1 MYFCPVSLKVVHL
14 NASSSGGAFQVAQ
27 RLHSAMRNQG
37 LDSHHLVLSGPPS
50 KEYTI
55 WADTLLKRIYVLFLH
70 LLEKLDFLRFDRNKI
85 LRFKF
90 SHGLTGVSILKHPL
104 VKDADVI
111 HLHWINKGYISIRGI
126 SELLKSSKK
135 IVWTSHDLW
144 PYSGGWYHLES
155 EYLGGASIGKGLVTL
170 SNRVKEQQESTWG
183 TGQIQFIAPSNW
195 LADRARS
202 LMPKVKVNVIPNG
215 LDIHKFKPNASANL
229 REKLGFL
236 EDTFILVFS
245 ASNLKDS
252 NKNINDF
259 VKIVNFLAKEDGNI
273 GVILIGSRA
282 EDIEIDQSVKTYF
295 TGYVKEVDELV
306 SYYSISN
313 AYVSTSLMETFPTTI
328 MESHTCMLPAYGY
341 KVGGVPE
348 MIGEDYLV
356 ERGDWESLAS
366 KILHFK
372 HLSNSMNIREALL
385 EKARKKYDIQI
396 IAKHV
401 IELYSTD

>member
-1 MYFCPVSLKVVHL
+1 M
-14 NASSSGGAFQVAQ
+14 AQ
-27 RLHSAMRNQG
+27 RLHSEMRNQG
-37 LDSHHLVLSGPPS
+37 IDSHHVVLNGPPS

-55 WADTLLKRIYVLFLH
+55 WADTLMKRIYVLVLH
-70 LLEKLDFLRFDRNKI
+70 VLEKLDFLRFDRNKV

-104 VKDADVI
+104 VMEADVI

-126 SELLKSSKK
+126 KEMLKSSKK

-144 PYSGGWYHLES
+144 PYSGGWYHLDS
-155 EYLGGASIGKGLVTL
+155 EYLGGAVIGKRLVAL
-170 SNRVKEQQESTWG
+170 SNRVKNKQESIWG
-183 TGQIQFIAPSNW
+183 TGQIQFIAPSSW
-195 LADRARS
+195 LADRAKS

-215 LDIHKFKPNASANL
+215 LDIHKFKPNTKSDL
-229 REKLGFL
+229 RKKLGFL

-252 NKNINDF
+252 NKNIGDF
-259 VKIVNFLAKEDGNI
+259 VKIVNFLAKEDVNI

-282 EDIEIDQSVKTYF
+282 VDLDIDQAVKTYF
-295 TGYVKEVDELV
+295 TGYVEEMEELV
-306 SYYSISN
+306 SYYAISN
-313 AYVSTSLMETFPTTI
+313 AYVTTSLMETFPTTI
-328 MESHTCMLPAYGY
+328 MESLTCKLPAYGY

-348 MIGEDYLV
+348 MIGEDYLAD
-356 ERGDWESLAS
+356 RGDWESLAS

-372 HLSNSMNIREALL
+372 HLSNTMNIREALL

-396 IAKHV
+396 IAQHV
-401 IELYSTD
+401 INLYSTD

>member
-1 MYFCPVSLKVVHL
+1 MHL

-27 RLHSAMRNQG
+27 RLHSEMRNQG
-37 LDSHHLVLSGPPS
+37 IDSHHVVLNGPPS

-55 WADTLLKRIYVLFLH
+55 WADTLMKRIYVLVLH
-70 LLEKLDFLRFDRNKI
+70 VLEKLDFLRFDRNKV

-104 VKDADVI
+104 VMEADVI

-126 SELLKSSKK
+126 KEMLKSSKK

-144 PYSGGWYHLES
+144 PYSGGWYHLDS
-155 EYLGGASIGKGLVTL
+155 EYLGGAVIGKRLVAL
-170 SNRVKEQQESTWG
+170 SNRVKNKQESIWG
-183 TGQIQFIAPSNW
+183 TGQIQFIAPSSW
-195 LADRARS
+195 LADRAKS

-215 LDIHKFKPNASANL
+215 LDIHKFKPNTKSDL
-229 REKLGFL
+229 RKKLGFL

-252 NKNINDF
+252 NKNIGDF
-259 VKIVNFLAKEDGNI
+259 VKVVNFLAKEDVNI

-282 EDIEIDQSVKTYF
+282 VDLDIDQTVKTYF
-295 TGYVKEVDELV
+295 TGYVEEMEELV
-306 SYYSISN
+306 SYYAISN
-313 AYVSTSLMETFPTTI
+313 AYVTTSLMETFPTTI
-328 MESHTCMLPAYGY
+328 MESLTCKLPAYGY

-348 MIGEDYLV
+348 MIGEDYLAD
-356 ERGDWESLAS
+356 RGDWESLAS

-372 HLSNSMNIREALL
+372 HLSNTMNIREALL

-396 IAKHV
+396 IAQHV
-401 IELYSTD
+401 INLYSTD